1 MAEKSKTTVTYV
13 SNQGARIQYFRDVR
27 RAELLIVYVAVYTN
41 PCPRYK
47 SRFLPTGYSSAGDL
61 VNPVPGVYMDDSRFL
76 SMTTATSPFQN
87 DKFETFLWGDL
98 FSIAC
103 NLHALTYILNLSSQQ
118 RKSMGPLRREFF
130 EDTYAATQHAI
141 VSFPRPNHA
150 GFIQSASYFRQ
161 HSWRVA
167 AMIYINCRV
176 RSWDIASWPI
186 KSMVSELV
194 FSLRQSDLISL
205 WSDFPE
211 VLIWMLFNGA
221 SAALNQLDRGWLLL
235 ELRHGIELLDLRSI
249 EELQKLLKSFLY
261 IERTSQEDLCEVW
274 REINA

>member
-1 MAEKSKTTVTYV
+1 
-13 SNQGARIQYFRDVR
+13 
-27 RAELLIVYVAVYTN
+27 
-41 PCPRYK
+41 
-47 SRFLPTGYSSAGDL
+47 
-61 VNPVPGVYMDDSRFL
+61 
-76 SMTTATSPFQN
+76 
-87 DKFETFLWGDL
+87 
-98 FSIAC
+98 
-103 NLHALTYILNLSSQQ
+103 
-118 RKSMGPLRREFF
+118 
-130 EDTYAATQHAI
+130 
-141 VSFPRPNHA
+141 
-150 GFIQSASYFRQ
+150 
-161 HSWRVA
+161 
-167 AMIYINCRV
+167 MIYINCRV